1 MGSSGRDRNE
11 RRQWR
16 SAGSVIVAALLAL
29 AMIASLFLVF
39 SQSVQLLRVGVVVA
53 LWAATIGAIA
63 MTKYRRESALEK
75 AKVEDLK
82 TVYEL
87 QLEREISARREY
99 ELTVEQKVR
108 SQLKIEA
115 DEMAQLRAD
124 LAALR
129 RNLEMLFDGRMP
141 EDRTALNSVA
151 NPVQELGT
159 RANALRVSAPRPA
172 GPAFASPDDEPL
184 TAETTVV
191 PPPQSG
197 TPRSAHDAPA
207 EMRQGPDSEQVS
219 PPARPAPGEANEAA
233 VDAGVVVPDG
243 PATGR
248 RARRLRAEAAGADGE
263 PQGRSVAE
271 ILAALS
277 AER

>member
-1 MGSSGRDRNE
+1 MF
-11 RRQWR
+11 
-16 SAGSVIVAALLAL
+16 VAALLAL

-53 LWAATIGAIA
+53 LWAATIGGAIA

-108 SQLKIEA
+108 SQLKVEA

-141 EDRTALNSVA
+141 EDRTALSSVA
-151 NPVQELGT
+151 KPVQEIGG
-159 RANALRVSAPRPA
+159 RAASSQVSAR
-172 GPAFASPDDEPL
+172 
-184 TAETTVV
+184 V
-191 PPPQSG
+191 
-197 TPRSAHDAPA
+197 
-207 EMRQGPDSEQVS
+207 
-219 PPARPAPGEANEAA
+219 
-233 VDAGVVVPDG
+233 
-243 PATGR
+243 R
-248 RARRLRAEAAGADGE
+248 RARRSHPPPTTNRS
-263 PQGRSVAE
+263 PQR
-271 ILAALS
+271 
-277 AER
+277 RPR